1 MSVGIPSDSI
11 EDISETIAQIDA
23 TLKRLKWNKKQEND
37 CLQHNYG
44 KPSQGLLSAAD
55 LIDYLE
61 YLEIYS
67 RTTEEIKRLGWSS
80 SQGKDYLKQAYEKEA
95 RHFLNRE
102 ELFDFL
108 QYLESLP

>member
-23 TLKRLKWNKKQEND
+23 TLKRLKWTKKQEND

-44 KPSQGLLSAAD
+44 KPSQGLLSAAE
-55 LIDYLE
+55 LIDFLE

-67 RTTEEIKRLGWSS
+67 KTTEEIKRLGWSS
-80 SQGKDYLKQAYEKEA
+80 SQGKDYLKQAYGQEA
-95 RHFLNRE
+95 RHFLNKV
-102 ELFDFL
+102 ELLDFL
-108 QYLESLP
+108 QYLEPLP